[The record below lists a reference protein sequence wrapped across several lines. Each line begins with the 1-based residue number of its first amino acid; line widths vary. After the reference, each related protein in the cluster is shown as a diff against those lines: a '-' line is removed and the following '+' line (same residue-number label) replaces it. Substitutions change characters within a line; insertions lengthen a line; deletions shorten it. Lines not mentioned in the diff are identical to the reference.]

1 MTWMDSYYKIHR
13 VVIGWM
19 DCDDDMIEWMDDV
32 LDPLHA
38 GISVESIMWA
48 TSALLALTSH
58 PVPKCITPRVYWW
71 ACNTIEAAIEQAIET
86 RLGVAAGCP

>member
-58 PVPKCITPRVYWW
+58 TVPKRITPRVYWW
-71 ACNTIEAAIEQAIET
+71 ACNTIEEAIEQAIKT
-86 RLGVAAGCP
+86 RLAVAEACP